1 MVRGDYREYLQIIC
15 CPAPRLC
22 GRVFARSWHAHRG
35 HCSCCLCCQSKL
47 LLLLLL
53 PTALW
58 PQTYIM
64 GLAGPPSYAH
74 GGPPLHTDT
83 EVSLSAAGGLEL
95 VDMMD
100 GLDEGAARR
109 AQWQHLHT
117 A

>member
-1 MVRGDYREYLQIIC
+1 
-15 CPAPRLC
+15 
-22 GRVFARSWHAHRG
+22 
-35 HCSCCLCCQSKL
+35 
-47 LLLLLL
+47 
-53 PTALW
+53 
-58 PQTYIM
+58 M